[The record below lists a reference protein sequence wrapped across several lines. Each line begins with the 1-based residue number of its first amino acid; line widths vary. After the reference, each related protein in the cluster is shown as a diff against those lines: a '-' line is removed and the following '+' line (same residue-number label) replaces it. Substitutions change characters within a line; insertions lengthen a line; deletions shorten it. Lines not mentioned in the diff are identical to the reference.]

1 MRMSLVEIAELV
13 GGHVVGDENLA
24 ITGISPIND
33 IAAGSIVYAD
43 AQENLKKVEN
53 SAAAAVLV
61 GEKFSSEQI
70 SCVQTA
76 DPLSAFIQL
85 LKHFYPAPE
94 ASPGIHPTAV
104 VAEDAQIGED
114 VSIGPYVVIGKETV
128 IGKGTVIKSHVHIGE
143 KVVIGDDCVL
153 HPQVTVYDHCHL
165 GSGVSIHAGTVI
177 GSDGFGYNLKNG
189 QHVKMPHVG
198 RVFID
203 NDVEIGANAVVDK
216 ATLGETV
223 IGKGTKIDNLVQ
235 VAHSVKLGQHN
246 ILCAFTGIAGSTIS
260 GDHVIFA
267 ANVGVSDHVR
277 IDDQVILGARAGVP
291 PHKHLLSGN
300 IYIGN
305 PARPKDKAI
314 EQELSVTRL
323 PRMKKNLTQ
332 LKERVDALSQ
342 RIEQLEKEG
351 NS

>member
-13 GGHVVGDENLA
+13 GGRVTGDDTLA
-24 ITGISPIND
+24 ITAVSPIDN

-43 AQENLKKVEN
+43 GQDKLKKVEN

-61 GEKFSSEQI
+61 SDKLSSEHI
-70 SCVQTA
+70 SCVLVE
-76 DPLSAFIQL
+76 DPLAAFIL
-85 LKHFYPAPE
+85 LLTHFYPAPV
-94 ASPGIHPTAV
+94 AKPGIHPSAV
-104 VAEDAQIGED
+104 VAESAQIGEN
-114 VSIGPYVVIGKETV
+114 VSIGPYVVIGEHTV
-128 IGKGTVIKSHVHIGE
+128 IGKGTVLKNHVSIGE
-143 KVVIGDDCVL
+143 KVVIGDDCTL

-177 GSDGFGYNLKNG
+177 GSDGFGYVQKNG
-189 QHVKMPHVG
+189 EQVKMPHVG
-198 RVFID
+198 RVVIE
-203 NDVEIGANAVVDK
+203 NDVEIGANTVVDR

-223 IGKGTKIDNLVQ
+223 IGTGTKIDNLVQ
-235 VAHSVKLGQHN
+235 VAHSVKLGKHN
-246 ILCAFTGIAGSTIS
+246 ILCAFTGIAGSSTS

-291 PHKHLLSGN
+291 PHKHLIGGN
-300 IYIGN
+300 IYIGS

-323 PRMKKNLTQ
+323 PRMRKNMSQ

-342 RIEQLEKEG
+342 RIEQLEK
-351 NS
+351 